1 MSIKDMSKKDKVNN
15 KIKGLST
22 VDLRYTN
29 AQALKE
35 KTKDINN
42 ESDSP
47 EFNNTKM

>member
-1 MSIKDMSKKDKVNN
+1 MPDNDMSKKEKVNN
-15 KIKGLST
+15 KVKGLNT
-22 VDLRYTN
+22 VDNRYTN
-29 AQALKE
+29 SQALKE